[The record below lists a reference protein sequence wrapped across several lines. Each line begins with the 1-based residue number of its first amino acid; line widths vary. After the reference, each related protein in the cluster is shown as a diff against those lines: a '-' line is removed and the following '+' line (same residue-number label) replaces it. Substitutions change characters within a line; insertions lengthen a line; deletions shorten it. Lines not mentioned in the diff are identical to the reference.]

1 MHSSSTTRP
10 GAIWLPIFAGLAAS
24 LVSIGLARFAYTP
37 LIPSLIQAHW
47 FSASDVVYLGAANLV
62 GYLLGALLGR
72 PLAQRT
78 SNKTALRL
86 MMFAVTLSFFAC
98 GFPLSVSW
106 FFGWRLLSGVAGGA
120 IMVLVASTVLP
131 HVPASRRGLASGA
144 IFLGIGLGIA
154 GSGTIV
160 PPLLSLGLQQ
170 TWFGLGLLALLL
182 TAASW
187 FAWPNE
193 AHHEAVETVEKTTTP
208 TDPRVYLLFA
218 QYAFMAAGLVP
229 AMVFL
234 VDYVARSLGAG
245 PHVGALIWV
254 MYGLGAIIGPVSY
267 GFLADQLGAKLSIR
281 WVLVLQA
288 IAVSLLSVS
297 SSFTA
302 LALLAVILGSFPP
315 GIVPLALA
323 RVHELI
329 PNHHQQQLAWSRAT
343 VSFATFQA
351 IAGFA
356 YSALF
361 NVSGGHHAM
370 LFIIAA
376 GAIVVALLL
385 EPAMRLLNRSTVGA
399 PGLAGRLACE
409 SAVSVTHRV
418 GCEAVFA
425 SKPAPT
431 LDRCALD

>member
-1 MHSSSTTRP
+1 MHSTSTTPRS
-10 GAIWLPIFAGLAAS
+10 AIWLPIFAGLAAS

-62 GYLLGALLGR
+62 GYLIGALIGR
-72 PLAQRT
+72 PLANRT
-78 SNKTALRL
+78 SNTTALRL
-86 MMFAVTLSFFAC
+86 MMLAVTLAFFAC

-106 FFGWRLLSGVAGGA
+106 FFGWRLLLGVAGGA
-120 IMVLVASTVLP
+120 IMVLVAATVLP

-160 PPLLSLGLQQ
+160 PPLLNLGLQQ
-170 TWFGLGLLALLL
+170 TWFGLGILSLVL

-187 FAWPNE
+187 FGWPKVV
-193 AHHEAVETVEKTTTP
+193 HPQAVEVSIENSTTP
-208 TDPRVYLLFA
+208 TDPGVYLLFA

-234 VDYVARSLGAG
+234 VDYVARGLGAG
-245 PHVGALIWV
+245 AHVGALMWV

-267 GFLADQLGAKLSIR
+267 GFLADKLGARLSIR
-281 WVLVLQA
+281 LVLVVQA
-288 IAVSLLSVS
+288 IAVGLLSIA

-302 LALLAVILGSFPP
+302 LAVLAVLAVILGSFPP

-329 PNHHQQQLAWSRAT
+329 PNHHQQQIAWSRAT

-361 NVSGGHHAM
+361 NASGGHHAL
-370 LFIIAA
+370 LFVVAA
-376 GAIVVALLL
+376 GAIVVALML
-385 EPAMRLLNRSTVGA
+385 EQAMRLLNRRHQMTA
-399 PGLAGRLACE
+399 
-409 SAVSVTHRV
+409 
-418 GCEAVFA
+418 A
-425 SKPAPT
+425 SCP
-431 LDRCALD
+431 

>member
-1 MHSSSTTRP
+1 MHSSSTTPRS
-10 GAIWLPIFAGLAAS
+10 AIWLPIFAGLCAS

-37 LIPSLIQAHW
+37 LIPSLIQAKW

-62 GYLLGALLGR
+62 GYLIGALIGR
-72 PLAQRT
+72 PVAQRT

-106 FFGWRLLSGVAGGA
+106 FFGWRLLSGIAGGA
-120 IMVLVASTVLP
+120 IMVLVAATVLP

-170 TWFGLGLLALLL
+170 TWFGLALLSLVL

-187 FAWPNE
+187 FGWPSE
-193 AHHEAVETVEKTTTP
+193 THHAAVTPAIAEPKTA

-234 VDYVARSLGAG
+234 VDYVARGLGAG

-267 GFLADQLGAKLSIR
+267 GFLADQLGAKVSIR
-281 WVLVLQA
+281 VVLVVQA
-288 IAVSLLSVS
+288 IAVGLLAIS
-297 SSFTA
+297 SSFAA
-302 LALLAVILGSFPP
+302 LALLAVLLGSFPP

-329 PNHHQQQLAWSRAT
+329 PQHHQQQVAWSRAT

-351 IAGFA
+351 LAGFA

-361 NVSGGHHAM
+361 NASGGHHAL
-370 LFIIAA
+370 LFVIAA

-385 EPAMRLLNRSTVGA
+385 EQGMRLLNRRD
-399 PGLAGRLACE
+399 GLL
-409 SAVSVTHRV
+409 
-418 GCEAVFA
+418 
-425 SKPAPT
+425 PA
-431 LDRCALD
+431 LN

>member
-1 MHSSSTTRP
+1 MHSTSPPPPS
-10 GAIWLPIFAGLAAS
+10 AIWLPILAGLCAS

-62 GYLLGALLGR
+62 GYLIGALIGR
-72 PLAQRT
+72 PLAHRT

-86 MMFAVTLSFFAC
+86 MMLAVTLSFFAC

-120 IMVLVASTVLP
+120 IMVLVAATVLP
-131 HVPASRRGLASGA
+131 HVPAARRGLASGA

-170 TWFGLGLLALLL
+170 TWFGLGLLALML
-182 TAASW
+182 TAVSW
-187 FAWPNE
+187 FGWPSDV
-193 AHHEAVETVEKTTTP
+193 HHETAGLPVEKNRTP
-208 TDPRVYLLFA
+208 TDPAVYLLFA

-234 VDYVARSLGAG
+234 VDYVARGLGAG
-245 PHVGALIWV
+245 SHVGALIWV

-281 WVLVLQA
+281 LVLVVQA
-288 IAVSLLSVS
+288 IAVGLLSIS
-297 SSFTA
+297 SSFAA

-329 PNHHQQQLAWSRAT
+329 PNHHQQQIAWSRAT

-361 NVSGGHHAM
+361 NVSGGHHAL

-385 EPAMRLLNRSTVGA
+385 EQAMRLIPNTSACSLPQGFA
-399 PGLAGRLACE
+399 PRTE
-409 SAVSVTHRV
+409 S
-418 GCEAVFA
+418 
-425 SKPAPT
+425 PT
-431 LDRCALD
+431 L

>member
-1 MHSSSTTRP
+1 MHDASTNPRS
-10 GAIWLPIFAGLAAS
+10 AIWLPIFAGLCAS

-62 GYLLGALLGR
+62 GYLIGALIGR

-78 SNKTALRL
+78 SNTRALRL
-86 MMFAVTLSFFAC
+86 MMVAVTLAFFAC
-98 GFPLSVSW
+98 GFPLSVAW
-106 FFGWRLLSGVAGGA
+106 FFGWRLLSGIAGGA

-131 HVPASRRGLASGA
+131 HVPAARRGLASGA

-170 TWFGLGLLALLL
+170 TWFGLGALALAL

-187 FAWPNE
+187 FGWPPE
-193 AHHEAVETVEKTTTP
+193 VQADAVVAPTAQAKTP
-208 TDPRVYLLFA
+208 TDPGVYLLFA

-234 VDYVARSLGAG
+234 VDYVARGLGAG
-245 PHVGALIWV
+245 AHVGALIWV
-254 MYGLGAIIGPVSY
+254 MYGVGAIIGPVSY
-267 GFLADQLGAKLSIR
+267 GFLADRLGAKSSIR
-281 WVLVLQA
+281 LVLVVQA
-288 IAVSLLSVS
+288 LAVGLLAIS
-297 SSFTA
+297 SSFSA
-302 LALLAVILGSFPP
+302 LAVLALILGSFPP

-323 RVHELI
+323 RVHELV
-329 PNHHQQQLAWSRAT
+329 PNHHQQQVAWSRAT

-361 NVSGGHHAM
+361 NLSGGQHAL
-370 LFIIAA
+370 LFEIAA
-376 GAIVVALLL
+376 GAIVVALVL
-385 EPAMRLLNRSTVGA
+385 EVFNLKRSQPRSTSQLLQAGA
-399 PGLAGRLACE
+399 SPEDVKR
-409 SAVSVTHRV
+409 SA
-418 GCEAVFA
+418 
-425 SKPAPT
+425 PA
-431 LDRCALD
+431 

>member
-1 MHSSSTTRP
+1 MLSTSTTPRS
-10 GAIWLPIFAGLAAS
+10 AIWLPIFAGLCAS

-62 GYLLGALLGR
+62 GYLIGALIGH
-72 PLAQRT
+72 PLARRT
-78 SNKTALRL
+78 SNKSALRL
-86 MMFAVTLSFFAC
+86 MMLAVTLSFFAC

-106 FFGWRLLSGVAGGA
+106 FFGWRLLSGIAGGA
-120 IMVLVASTVLP
+120 IMVLVAATVLP
-131 HVPASRRGLASGA
+131 HVPSSRRGLASGA

-160 PPLLSLGLQQ
+160 PPLLSLGLQD
-170 TWFGLGLLALLL
+170 TWFGLGVLALVL

-187 FAWPNE
+187 FGWPSA
-193 AHHEAVETVEKTTTP
+193 AHAGAAPLPEETDAVP
-208 TDPRVYLLFA
+208 TNPQVYLLFA

-234 VDYVARSLGAG
+234 VDYVARGLGAG
-245 PHVGALIWV
+245 SHVGALIWV
-254 MYGLGAIIGPVSY
+254 MYGIGAIIGPVSY
-267 GFLADQLGAKLSIR
+267 GFLADKLGARLSIR
-281 WVLVLQA
+281 LVLVVQA
-288 IAVSLLSVS
+288 IAVGLLSIS

-329 PNHHQQQLAWSRAT
+329 PNHHRQQIAWSRAT

-361 NVSGGHHAM
+361 NTSGGHHGL
-370 LFIIAA
+370 LFMIAA

-385 EPAMRLLNRSTVGA
+385 EQGMRLVNRDNRLQPALN
-399 PGLAGRLACE
+399 
-409 SAVSVTHRV
+409 
-418 GCEAVFA
+418 
-425 SKPAPT
+425 
-431 LDRCALD
+431 

>member
-1 MHSSSTTRP
+1 M
-10 GAIWLPIFAGLAAS
+10 WLPIFAGLCAS

-62 GYLLGALLGR
+62 GYLIGALIGH
-72 PLAQRT
+72 PLARRT

-86 MMFAVTLSFFAC
+86 MMLAVTLAFFAC
-98 GFPLSVSW
+98 GFPLSVGW
-106 FFGWRLLSGVAGGA
+106 FFGWRLLSGIAGGA
-120 IMVLVASTVLP
+120 IMVLVAATVLP
-131 HVPASRRGLASGA
+131 QVPAARKGLASGA

-160 PPLLSLGLQQ
+160 PPLLNLGLQQ
-170 TWFGLGLLALLL
+170 TWFGLGLLALIL

-187 FAWPNE
+187 FGWPTT
-193 AHHEAVETVEKTTTP
+193 AHPGAAAPSNALSSTP
-208 TDPRVYLLFA
+208 IDPNVYLLFA

-234 VDYVARSLGAG
+234 VDYVARGLNAGA
-245 PHVGALIWV
+245 HVGALIWV
-254 MYGLGAIIGPVSY
+254 MYGLGAIVGPVSY
-267 GFLADQLGAKLSIR
+267 GFLADQLGAKTGIRIVLAVQALAVGLLSI
-281 WVLVLQA
+281 
-288 IAVSLLSVS
+288 S
-297 SSFTA
+297 SSFAA

-329 PNHHQQQLAWSRAT
+329 PGHHQQQVAWSRAT

-351 IAGFA
+351 LSGFA

-361 NVSGGHHAM
+361 NASGGHHALM
-370 LFIIAA
+370 FVIAA
-376 GAIVVALLL
+376 GAILVALLL
-385 EPAMRLLNRSTVGA
+385 ELGNRLLSRST
-399 PGLAGRLACE
+399 E
-409 SAVSVTHRV
+409 SL
-418 GCEAVFA
+418 
-425 SKPAPT
+425 T
-431 LDRCALD
+431 LNTGI

>member
-1 MHSSSTTRP
+1 MHMHSSSPHPTP
-10 GAIWLPIFAGLAAS
+10 APSAIWLPIFAGLCAS

-62 GYLLGALLGR
+62 GYLIGALIGH
-72 PLAQRT
+72 PLARRT

-86 MMFAVTLSFFAC
+86 MMLAVTLAFFAC
-98 GFPLSVSW
+98 GFPLSVGW
-106 FFGWRLLSGVAGGA
+106 FFGWRLLSGIAGGA
-120 IMVLVASTVLP
+120 IMVLVAATVLP
-131 HVPASRRGLASGA
+131 QVPAARKGLASGA

-170 TWFGLGLLALLL
+170 TWFGLGLLALIL

-187 FAWPNE
+187 FGWP
-193 AHHEAVETVEKTTTP
+193 TTAQPAAAAPSNASSSTP
-208 TDPRVYLLFA
+208 TDPNVYLLFA

-234 VDYVARSLGAG
+234 VDYVARGLNAGA
-245 PHVGALIWV
+245 HVGALIWV
-254 MYGLGAIIGPVSY
+254 MYGLGAIVGPVSY
-267 GFLADQLGAKLSIR
+267 GFLADQLGAKTGIR
-281 WVLVLQA
+281 IVLVLQA
-288 IAVSLLSVS
+288 LAVSLLSIS
-297 SSFTA
+297 SSFAA

-329 PNHHQQQLAWSRAT
+329 PGHHQQQVAWSRAT

-351 IAGFA
+351 LSGFA

-361 NVSGGHHAM
+361 NASGGHHALM
-370 LFIIAA
+370 FVIAA

-385 EPAMRLLNRSTVGA
+385 ELGSRLLSRST
-399 PGLAGRLACE
+399 E
-409 SAVSVTHRV
+409 SL
-418 GCEAVFA
+418 
-425 SKPAPT
+425 T
-431 LDRCALD
+431 LNTGI

>member
-1 MHSSSTTRP
+1 MLSTSTTPRS
-10 GAIWLPIFAGLAAS
+10 AIWLPIFAGLCAS

-62 GYLLGALLGR
+62 GYLIGALIGH
-72 PLAQRT
+72 PLARRT
-78 SNKTALRL
+78 SNKSALRL
-86 MMFAVTLSFFAC
+86 MMLAVTLSFFAC

-106 FFGWRLLSGVAGGA
+106 FFGWRLLSGIAGGA
-120 IMVLVASTVLP
+120 IMVLVAATVLP
-131 HVPASRRGLASGA
+131 HVPVARRGLASGA

-160 PPLLSLGLQQ
+160 PPLLSLGLQN
-170 TWFGLGLLALLL
+170 TWFGLGLLALVL

-187 FAWPNE
+187 FGWPSAAHPATVTPSGNE
-193 AHHEAVETVEKTTTP
+193 ASVP

-234 VDYVARSLGAG
+234 VDYVARGLGAG
-245 PHVGALIWV
+245 SHVGALIWV

-267 GFLADQLGAKLSIR
+267 GFLADKLGARLSIR
-281 WVLVLQA
+281 LVLVVQA
-288 IAVSLLSVS
+288 LAVGLLSIS

-329 PNHHQQQLAWSRAT
+329 PQHHRQQMAWSRAT

-361 NVSGGHHAM
+361 NASGGHHGL

-385 EPAMRLLNRSTVGA
+385 EPAMRLLNRHD
-399 PGLAGRLACE
+399 RLQP
-409 SAVSVTHRV
+409 V
-418 GCEAVFA
+418 
-425 SKPAPT
+425 
-431 LDRCALD
+431 LN

>member
-1 MHSSSTTRP
+1 MLNASSPTPAPRS
-10 GAIWLPIFAGLAAS
+10 AIWMPIFAGLCAS

-47 FSASDVVYLGAANLV
+47 FSASDVVFLGAANLV
-62 GYLLGALLGR
+62 GYLIGALIGH
-72 PLAQRT
+72 PLARRT
-78 SNKTALRL
+78 SNNTALRL
-86 MMFAVTLSFFAC
+86 MMLAVTLAFFAC
-98 GFPLSVSW
+98 AFPLSVSW
-106 FFGWRLLSGVAGGA
+106 FFAWRLLSGIAGGA
-120 IMVLVASTVLP
+120 IMVLVAATVLP
-131 HVPASRRGLASGA
+131 HVPASRKGLASGA

-170 TWFGLGLLALLL
+170 TWLGLGVLALVL
-182 TAASW
+182 TAVSW
-187 FAWPNE
+187 FGWPS
-193 AHHEAVETVEKTTTP
+193 ATPHALATTP
-208 TDPRVYLLFA
+208 TDSTSTTTNPSVYLLFA

-234 VDYVARSLGAG
+234 VDYVARGLGAG
-245 PHVGALIWV
+245 QHVGALIWV
-254 MYGLGAIIGPVSY
+254 MYGLGAIVGPVSY

-281 WVLVLQA
+281 LVLAVQA
-288 IAVSLLSVS
+288 IAVGLLSIS
-297 SSFTA
+297 SAFWA

-329 PNHHQQQLAWSRAT
+329 PGHHQQQIAWSRAT

-361 NVSGGHHAM
+361 NASGGHHALM
-370 LFIIAA
+370 FVIAA

-385 EPAMRLLNRSTVGA
+385 ELAVRLPGQPKEAACIKPTVA
-399 PGLAGRLACE
+399 
-409 SAVSVTHRV
+409 
-418 GCEAVFA
+418 
-425 SKPAPT
+425 
-431 LDRCALD
+431 

>member
-1 MHSSSTTRP
+1 MLNASSPTPAPRS
-10 GAIWLPIFAGLAAS
+10 AIWMPIFAGLCAS

-47 FSASDVVYLGAANLV
+47 FSASDVVFLGAANLV
-62 GYLLGALLGR
+62 GYLIGALIGH
-72 PLAQRT
+72 PLARRT
-78 SNKTALRL
+78 SNNTALRL
-86 MMFAVTLSFFAC
+86 MMLAVTLAFFAC
-98 GFPLSVSW
+98 AFPLSVSW
-106 FFGWRLLSGVAGGA
+106 FFAWRLLSGIAGGA
-120 IMVLVASTVLP
+120 IMVLVAATVLP
-131 HVPASRRGLASGA
+131 HVPASRKGLASGA

-170 TWFGLGLLALLL
+170 TWLGLGLLALVL
-182 TAASW
+182 TAVSW
-187 FAWPNE
+187 FGWPS
-193 AHHEAVETVEKTTTP
+193 ATPHALATTP
-208 TDPRVYLLFA
+208 TDSASTTTNPSVYLLFA

-234 VDYVARSLGAG
+234 VDYVARGLGAG
-245 PHVGALIWV
+245 QHVGALIWV
-254 MYGLGAIIGPVSY
+254 MYGLGAIVGPVSY
-267 GFLADQLGAKLSIR
+267 GFLADQLGAKSGIR
-281 WVLVLQA
+281 LVLVVQA
-288 IAVSLLSVS
+288 IAVGLLSIS
-297 SSFTA
+297 SAFWA

-329 PNHHQQQLAWSRAT
+329 PGHHQQQIAWSRAT

-361 NVSGGHHAM
+361 NASGGHHALM
-370 LFIIAA
+370 FVIAA

-385 EPAMRLLNRSTVGA
+385 ELAVRLPGQPKEAACIKPTVA
-399 PGLAGRLACE
+399 
-409 SAVSVTHRV
+409 
-418 GCEAVFA
+418 
-425 SKPAPT
+425 
-431 LDRCALD
+431 